1 MSLAPLVLADA
12 GATERAGRALAGHLA
27 GGDVIALRGP
37 LGAGKTSLARG
48 ILHGLGHAGEV
59 PSPTFTLVQTYDAP
73 PLRLPVWHVDLYRL
87 GDRRAVEELGLTDA
101 PAQAV
106 LLIEWPERLD
116 GAWPQVDEAGGVWLD
131 LAATGEGRAL
141 SARAAGCWQ
150 GRLANV
156 WRQLAAAVDVNA
168 RD

>member
-1 MSLAPLVLADA
+1 MNLAPLGLTDAD
-12 GATERAGRALAGHLA
+12 ATERAGRALAGHLV

-48 ILHGLGHAGEV
+48 ILHGLGHGGEV

-87 GDRRAVEELGLTDA
+87 GERRAVEELGLTDA

-116 GAWPQVDEAGGVWLD
+116 GAWPQVDEADGVWLD
-131 LAATGEGRAL
+131 LSLRDEGRAL
-141 SARAAGCWQ
+141 SAQAAGSWQ
-150 GRLANV
+150 GRLATA
-156 WRQLAAAVDVNA
+156 WQQLAAAVDVNA